1 MTDFSVK
8 TATIITRSN
17 TSLDIKDIILEY
29 NIYESVNASCLTA
42 SFVIQDSNNLLEIYD
57 IFGQEEF
64 ILEIGNDSENLYRL
78 NLYIFSITSRAM
90 HQKKQ
95 TYIINC
101 CSKELIRNEST
112 RVYQRFKN
120 LKAEEI
126 IDIVLNQYL
135 KVGTKEVKFDPTV
148 YNLNFVS
155 PSWRCFD
162 LISWVQ
168 QRTVPSQYEKSAGYL
183 FYETLDNSYNFR
195 SIDVLISQL
204 PKYTTPFTYLQGNTR
219 VDGLG
224 EKFRIKSFSSPKPF
238 DLLTNSRIGLYSHT
252 NMNLDINKRK
262 LFSDVLSMDE
272 YFETNAHLNPQKPYH
287 SDDIFKLTARPTRI
301 IFKPFL
307 SDTWSDSEK
316 TLNTDTINSNIAK
329 TALRHNLLKTNT
341 LEIQIEG
348 NFDLRAGDVVT
359 VNIPSPAATLD
370 RVQSDK
376 RLSGNYL
383 VHSIRHILTKKV
395 ELTSVVTLVRDS
407 YAGKAAQDITVP
419 NQPFNYLG
427 TNKQN
432 EEQS

>member
-1 MTDFSVK
+1 MKRFSVK
-8 TATIITRSN
+8 TATIITKSGFE
-17 TSLDIKDIILEY
+17 LDIRDIILEY
-29 NIYESVNASCLTA
+29 NIFESINSSCITA
-42 SFVIQDSNNLLEIYD
+42 SFVIQDSNNLIEKYD

-64 ILEIGNDSENLYRL
+64 ILEIGNTSDTLYRL
-78 NLYIFSITSRAM
+78 NLYIFSITARTM

-95 TYIINC
+95 TYILNC

-135 KVGTKEVKFDPTV
+135 KVGNKEVRFDPTI
-148 YNLNFVS
+148 YNINFVS

-168 QRTVPSQYEKSAGYL
+168 QRTVSREYEKSAGYL

-195 SIDVLISQL
+195 SIDVLISQP
-204 PKYTTPFTYLQGNTR
+204 PKYTTPYTYLQGNTR
-219 VDGLG
+219 VDSLG
-224 EKFRIKSFSSPKPF
+224 EDFRIKSFNSPKPF

-252 NMNLDINKRK
+252 SMSLDLNNRK
-262 LFSDVLSMDE
+262 LFSDVLSMDD
-272 YFETNAHLNPQKPYH
+272 YFEKNAHLNPQKPYH
-287 SDDIFKLTARPTRI
+287 SNDVFKLTSRPSRI

-316 TLNTDTINSNIAK
+316 TLNTDTINSNIAR

-348 NFDLRAGDVVT
+348 DFDLRSGDVIT
-359 VNIPSPAATLD
+359 VNIPSPAPSLN
-370 RVQSDK
+370 RVDTDK

-383 VHSIRHILTKKV
+383 IHSIRHILTKKV

-407 YAGKAAQDITVP
+407 YAGEPANDITVP
-419 NQPFNYLG
+419 DQPFRYLG
-427 TNKQN
+427 TQDQN
-432 EEQS
+432 AE